1 VKQQFDSFVS
11 SMCFGGAWNWF
22 RPMFVSY
29 ILFVA
34 VAPLQLSCTSLM
46 LETLHLASML
56 AVDM

>member
-34 VAPLQLSCTSLM
+34 AATLTIVMHLSDAGNTAFGKHVGC
-46 LETLHLASML
+46 
-56 AVDM
+56 